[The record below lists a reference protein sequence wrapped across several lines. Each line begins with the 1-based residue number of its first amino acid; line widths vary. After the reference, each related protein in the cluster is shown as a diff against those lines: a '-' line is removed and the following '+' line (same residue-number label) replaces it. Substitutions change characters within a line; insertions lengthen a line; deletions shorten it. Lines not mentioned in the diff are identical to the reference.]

1 MLDEYQH
8 DDFEVVRK
16 DTRFGGFEELK
27 LRREDTTVIMFMSLT
42 SLKLSS
48 MELEKRVMKDGCSGA
63 LYPMYTRDGHRWAL
77 MSCRSE
83 PFIPSDS
90 LPSCDVRR
98 HKVHLP
104 KWRKVNRQ
112 SSREGIGVW
121 HVGNYAWKVY
131 SAKNDSQRNTLEKLR
146 EDYRRA
152 DVHGLPMGR
161 PRFQDGTIKQGN
173 GNPYNGMALIVDWF
187 EGTNFN
193 FHRPPKP
200 FKSALEAQ
208 KISHS
213 KSSTDYKKIK
223 AGCESAKAVGLQDCQ
238 GYVKA
243 GRYEPI
249 VFIDVHTS
257 WNAQQKKFGSS
268 QQAIDMVDI
277 ITAWG
282 TQS

>member
-27 LRREDTTVIMFMSLT
+27 LRKENATVSLFLILSVSLT
-42 SLKLSS
+42 HISLS
-48 MELEKRVMKDGCSGA
+48 MDLERLVMKDGCSGA

-77 MSCRSE
+77 MSVPAEHYASTGL
-83 PFIPSDS
+83 SDGGKS
-90 LPSCDVRR
+90 VTQTLLWKD
-98 HKVHLP
+98 
-104 KWRKVNRQ
+104 RQ
-112 SSREGIGVW
+112 NSREGIGVW
-121 HVGNYAWKVY
+121 HVGNYAWKLY
-131 SAKNDSQRNTLEKLR
+131 SAKNDSQRKTLEKLR

-152 DVHGLPMGR
+152 NARGLPMGK

-173 GNPYNGMALIVDWF
+173 ENPYGGMALIVDWF

-193 FHRPPKP
+193 FHKPPKP

-213 KSSTDYKKIK
+213 KSSTDYKRIK
-223 AGCESAKAVGLQDCQ
+223 AGCESAKTVGLQDCQ

-257 WNAQQKKFGSS
+257 WNAQQKKFGTS
-268 QQAIDMVDI
+268 QQAIDMVDV
-277 ITAWG
+277 ITKWG
-282 TQS
+282 TES

>member
-8 DDFEVVRK
+8 DDFEVVRT
-16 DTRFGGFEELK
+16 DMRFGGFEELK
-27 LRREDTTVIMFMSLT
+27 LRNEDATLFFSLIFPK
-42 SLKLSS
+42 SGS
-48 MELEKRVMKDGCSGA
+48 MELEKLVMKDGCSGA
-63 LYPMYTRDGHRWAL
+63 LYPMYTHDGRRWAL
-77 MSCRSE
+77 MS
-83 PFIPSDS
+83 IPTEYYTGGQSITQI
-90 LPSCDVRR
+90 LKGRN
-98 HKVHLP
+98 K
-104 KWRKVNRQ
+104 Q

-121 HVGNYAWKVY
+121 HVGNYAWKLY
-131 SAKNDSQRNTLEKLR
+131 AAKNNSQRNTLQKLR

-152 DVHGLPMGR
+152 DVRGLPMGQ
-161 PRFQDGTIKQGN
+161 PRFQDGTIKEGN
-173 GNPYNGMALIVDWF
+173 GNPYGGMALIVNWF

-213 KSSTDYKKIK
+213 KSSADYKKIK
-223 AGCESAKAVGLQDCQ
+223 AGCESAETVGLQDCQ

-243 GRYEPI
+243 GKYEPV

-257 WNAQQKKFGSS
+257 WNPQKNKFGSS
-268 QQAIDMVDI
+268 QQGIDMVSI

-282 TQS
+282 AQS

>member
-27 LRREDTTVIMFMSLT
+27 LRRENATVIMFVSLI
-42 SLKLSS
+42 SLKLNS

-63 LYPMYTRDGHRWAL
+63 LYPMYTRSGHRWAL
-77 MSCRSE
+77 IYPTIVAMSGDIKFTYRSGGRSVTQTLLWKE
-83 PFIPSDS
+83 
-90 LPSCDVRR
+90 
-98 HKVHLP
+98 
-104 KWRKVNRQ
+104 RQ
-112 SSREGIGVW
+112 NSREGIGVW

-131 SAKNDSQRNTLEKLR
+131 AAKNDSQRNTLEKLR
-146 EDYRRA
+146 ADYRRA
-152 DVHGLPMGR
+152 DVRGLPMGR

-173 GNPYNGMALIVDWF
+173 GNPYGGMALIVDWF

-200 FKSALEAQ
+200 FKSALELQ
-208 KISHS
+208 RVSCS
-213 KSSTDYKKIK
+213 KSSIDHKKIK
-223 AGCESAKAVGLQDCQ
+223 AGCESARAVGLQDCQ
-238 GYVKA
+238 GYVKG

-257 WNAQQKKFGSS
+257 WNARQGRFGTS
-268 QQAIDMVDI
+268 QQAIDMINI
-277 ITAWG
+277 IIAWG
-282 TQS
+282 TQP